1 MERQLKLLEVDEPS
15 WRIDDETRAIGRA
28 GVADARRALAEALH
42 RTGRDGAERT
52 AA

>member
-28 GVADARRALAEALH
+28 GVAEARRALAEAL
-42 RTGRDGAERT
+42 RRAGRGVGERT